1 LQQIWT
7 RSHSGPPQEP
17 HPHHPAPNHPRHR
30 ADPGSRVIAPGEK
43 GSVKVIQRA
52 VMRARGAGSMMCSWW
67 RSSAWTTYA
76 PLDYLRAVGPPAF
89 RWTTRVPLG
98 HPRSV
103 GPPGWSRT
111 PRVRNAHLGVRGPAP
126 QSARSSGNPRARAS
140 SRRSRG
146 LSDVLAGWRR
156 HDMREAVPPCKTI
169 GWVERGGRTAPDAV
183 RPQRPTLPIPPRL
196 APSRAPERDS
206 SGPSRTTPRITP
218 GKRTRTPPN
227 NSTGEEDASE
237 QTVHHNLRAPRLQNH
252 PRIIFR
258 VCYASFAPL
267 RLFAL
272 CYALFSRTVE
282 GGGA

>member
-1 LQQIWT
+1 MLVVALFCLD
-7 RSHSGPPQEP
+7 HL
-17 HPHHPAPNHPRHR
+17 
-30 ADPGSRVIAPGEK
+30 
-43 GSVKVIQRA
+43 
-52 VMRARGAGSMMCSWW
+52 CSIGLL
-67 RSSAWTTYA
+67 AC
-76 PLDYLRAVGPPAF
+76 G
-89 RWTTRVPLG
+89 WTTRVPLG

-183 RPQRPTLPIPPRL
+183 RPRRPTLPIPPRL

-267 RLFAL
+267 RSSTLHCTRKKGVA
-272 CYALFSRTVE
+272 E
-282 GGGA
+282 GEEA

>member
-1 LQQIWT
+1 MLVVALFCLDHLCYIGLLACGWT
-7 RSHSGPPQEP
+7 
-17 HPHHPAPNHPRHR
+17 
-30 ADPGSRVIAPGEK
+30 I
-43 GSVKVIQRA
+43 
-52 VMRARGAGSMMCSWW
+52 
-67 RSSAWTTYA
+67 
-76 PLDYLRAVGPPAF
+76 
-89 RWTTRVPLG
+89 RVPLG

-111 PRVRNAHLGVRGPAP
+111 PRVRNVHLGVRGPAP

-146 LSDVLAGWRR
+146 LSDVLAGQRR

-183 RPQRPTLPIPPRL
+183 RPRRPTLPIPPRL

-267 RLFAL
+267 RSSTLHCTRRKGVAERKGRSRRSGEGVKFPGPGLADRGRDRTRAGPRPGVGALARVGLTGRNPAGITTTLRGVPGRLFRGW
-272 CYALFSRTVE
+272 S
-282 GGGA
+282 